1 MCASLCSWWNVNQV
15 KRAERGRGLAT
26 LAVSFARERASHTSA
41 AFVEPKRALAL
52 MIVFFFAMVCV
63 REQRAYARALSDT
76 GCNCYSRV
84 ARSAG
89 VCVCVCM
96 RVDTDTDTDN
106 AVLLPPLLLLLW
118 LSVVAVALP
127 FVYLLSC
134 IAKKLVAVAVS
145 PFSAVLRF

>member
-1 MCASLCSWWNVNQV
+1 MLGLSRTQV
-15 KRAERGRGLAT
+15 AIPTRVL
-26 LAVSFARERASHTSA
+26 H
-41 AFVEPKRALAL
+41 ALP
-52 MIVFFFAMVCV
+52 M
-63 REQRAYARALSDT
+63 
-76 GCNCYSRV
+76 
-84 ARSAG
+84 
-89 VCVCVCM
+89 CVCVCM

-106 AVLLPPLLLLLW
+106 AVFLPPLLLLLW